1 MAWRQI
7 DVDED
12 VYAFL
17 EEEAQP
23 FVDKSPNDVLRRVLF
38 SGAQIPES
46 PSVAGDLKPLIS
58 SGALV
63 PGDKLVHHQPRKGR
77 TFQATVT
84 AEGLIETT
92 SGRRYKSPSPALKE
106 YVGHD
111 INGWGNWTVDRTG
124 ETLQDIRHQ
133 R

>member
-7 DVDED
+7 EVDDD

-17 EEEAQP
+17 EGAAQP
-23 FVDKSPNDVLRRVLF
+23 FVDKTPNDVLRRVLF
-38 SGAQIPES
+38 SGAPAPEV
-46 PSVAGDLKPLIS
+46 PGEEGDLKPLIS
-58 SGALV
+58 SGALL
-63 PGDKLVHHQPRKGR
+63 PDDKLVHHQPRKGR
-77 TFQATVT
+77 TFHATVT

-111 INGWGNWTVDRTG
+111 INGWGNWIVERTG
-124 ETLQDIRHQ
+124 K
-133 R
+133 